1 MGDPST
7 FWNKMAERYARQ
19 PIGDE
24 AAYQHKLKTTQRYF
38 HPEMVLMEFGC
49 GTGSTAITHAPLVKH
64 VRATDFSEAMIA
76 IAQDKA
82 VAAGVSNIDF
92 EVAAID
98 TMPVVPEAYDMVLGL
113 SILHLLED
121 RDAALNK
128 VFAMLKPGG
137 LFVSSTVCIGDTMA
151 FFKFVGPIGKA
162 MGLLPHLD
170 VMTKVDLIESQHR
183 AGFSIE
189 EEYQPGKGKAVFL
202 VARKPG

>member
-1 MGDPST
+1 MGDPSR

-98 TMPVVPEAYDMVLGL
+98 TMPVVPEA
-113 SILHLLED
+113 
-121 RDAALNK
+121 
-128 VFAMLKPGG
+128 
-137 LFVSSTVCIGDTMA
+137 
-151 FFKFVGPIGKA
+151 

-183 AGFSIE
+183 AGFMIE